1 MDENPTAELGQIGR
15 ATRFAL
21 ACIVVAFSYF
31 SIRSNFC
38 ISGFAQMFQDMMGQ
52 DAQLPAITRF
62 VFAARYG
69 LFALSCGI
77 PIACIALLF
86 TRNIAKSIYWIG
98 ILALVAVVQWV
109 VVFSAMSEPFI
120 QIINK
125 MQEVK

>member
-1 MDENPTAELGQIGR
+1 MDENPAAEIRQIGR

-21 ACIVVAFSYF
+21 TCIVVAFSYF
-31 SIRSNFC
+31 SIRSSFC
-38 ISGFAQMFQDMMGQ
+38 IPAFVQVFADMLGE

-69 LFALSCGI
+69 LLSLSCGI

-109 VVFSAMSEPFI
+109 VVFSAMSEPVMEVI
-120 QIINK
+120 TK
-125 MQEVK
+125 MQSPK

>member
-1 MDENPTAELGQIGR
+1 VDENPAAEIRQIGR

-21 ACIVVAFSYF
+21 ACIVGAFSYF
-31 SIRSNFC
+31 SIRANFC
-38 ISGFAQMFQDMMGQ
+38 TPAFAQMFADMLSE

-69 LFALSCGI
+69 LLALSCGI

-98 ILALVAVVQWV
+98 VLGLVAVVQWV
-109 VVFSAMSEPFI
+109 VVFSAMSEPLI